1 MITIININLT
11 LRQHWPQITNT
22 QTADSDDIINIIYRI
37 DNTFLYNYTTS
48 ISRQELNSNCLDS

>member
-37 DNTFLYNYTTS
+37 DNTFLFIIQLVYPDKNLTRTA
-48 ISRQELNSNCLDS
+48 